1 MAALDELE
9 QLERVFLR
17 LGLAETDDQLQATV
31 SKFLSPVLLKLSS
44 TQEGVR
50 KKVMELLVH
59 LNKRLKSRPKIQ
71 LPVESLL
78 LQYQDP
84 SAVSF
89 VTNFTIIYIKMG
101 YPRLPMDK
109 QVDLLPSLL
118 QCLEDKP
125 QPHQDSLLQL
135 MMPVLNHLKM
145 PEDPERRKAM
155 FRLSEK
161 PKTAQIMLEFM
172 MDMLLLPYVVLPP
185 GGAQAAEG
193 GAEGGRPQSAPANT
207 SGGTPPGMS
216 QASVKRVTGDK
227 QWKPEEL
234 EEVKVGII
242 KFLGADIF
250 ADEEII
256 PHLLVGM
263 SDTRHGV
270 ATAADYEFRRKQ
282 SGIDWNNTAL
292 ITRLYKLFLGYT
304 AEKPTKK
311 GAPTIRPELRREPA
325 GTRVRL
331 KVFPYY
337 LRSREAAEH
346 FPGNLQI
353 IFECLYGVHTNA
365 KLRQMTLQFIHYICS
380 CASDAKIQPL
390 GQLVLNALQKLIGE
404 GKEDAKLRSLA
415 YVAIGKLAN
424 RLPHLFSKDIGMVQ
438 KFFDAVSKE
447 DQDTRLAIQEA
458 LSLMATAY
466 RNLDDN
472 SARLMEAL
480 ILSNVEKP
488 DAPARLAAVH
498 YANTVFPS
506 NHVPSR
512 YVLLL
517 ACGDSKEEIHSEA
530 TKALKGSP
538 QASSPGAQDEAT
550 PKTLPG
556 FKEMVTY
563 INEKATQ
570 RMKSQA
576 KYSVGANAIPFNPG
590 AFTETVL
597 YMRRC
602 LATDAGVALPADDD
616 TPSPEGAPA
625 IAKYVQTLL
634 EESGNSNK
642 GPVHLYMNL
651 IKQLLTAV
659 GGAGPLYCLLEI
671 VAVCPNKLAK
681 QFTGKL
687 DWIKGLMHHSRDD
700 IREHASQLYGLVACT
715 LGTGKFNNTIKELT
729 KNLHDQSPEVQHG
742 SVLGLGYAIGRHLY
756 VKRTQVTV
764 EDLEEEKDH
773 GVASG
778 NISDMEVAAVKAI
791 VDMLDNPSSLLASAA
806 CTALGEI
813 ARNGPLPLPTG
824 GVGKGKGKNPNPCT
838 KLAIVDKLVAR
849 VKSSK
854 DSNKLKER
862 LCQTLGYLPV
872 GDPEFQ
878 HQRAVLQ
885 GLLEAAEVR
894 APELHFTVGEALA
907 CAALGPRS
915 GAGRDMW
922 TEEDKEYN
930 CEAGGGRGKDEMAW
944 MVGVVLEKYSQDP
957 KPWIR
962 QSAGIWLLS
971 LVKKAGEHQVIQ
983 GRLKEIQNI
992 FLNLLS
998 EPDDLTQDVGSKGLG
1013 LVYERGGSAHRDELV
1028 ALLVDTLMS
1037 GRRSAQ
1043 HVTGETAVFQSG
1055 ELGRTPGGESMST
1068 YKELCSLASDLNQ
1081 PDLIYK
1087 FMNLANH
1094 NAMWNSKKG
1103 AAFGFSTIAL
1113 QAGEQLTPYLP
1124 KIIPRLYR
1132 YQFDPNPN
1140 IRQSMTSIWSALV
1153 PETRKTIDK
1162 YMKEILEDL
1171 QTNLTNS
1178 QWRVRESSCMA
1189 LNDLLRGRQLE
1200 EAIIEALPALW
1211 ETCLKV
1217 RDDIKESVRNAAE
1230 KACQGLMRTSIK
1242 VCDPSAGKLGE
1253 KAVELVLPC
1262 LMKTGLGSS
1271 VKEVR
1276 AISLMTI
1283 LKISQNAGKLLKP
1296 HIAVLVPALLEAL
1309 SGLEPQALNYLS
1321 FHVGGGASQAE
1332 KLDSARIAASK
1343 ASPMMEVAN
1352 LCVQYVD
1359 GGVLPDLVPRLT
1371 DLIRSGVGV
1380 ATKAGCSNFIISLTV
1395 QCSHELQPHA
1405 GKLLSALLSGLNDR
1419 NTAVRKNYAAAIGH
1433 LVKSAKDSSVEKL
1446 IAKLKTWYLEK
1457 EESSI
1462 RQACGLTLQAMARHN
1477 PDVLKRHATQ
1487 VLPLA
1492 FLAMHEKRDKAGGE
1506 TEQGQSVWEE
1516 VWLDSIP
1523 GTESGIKLYLK
1534 EIIELVRPALEA
1546 QSWHTKAQAA
1556 SAMNTV
1562 ATKLGANLGPPH
1574 LGTMLKALVG
1584 GLAGRTWKGKEE
1596 LLKAI
1601 TSVCIQCK
1609 TSLANPQ
1616 EGTTSQPSV
1625 EEVVEAVLKE
1635 SRKEKLEYKK
1645 EAIRCLCA
1653 TLETYNLDRFKQ
1665 LSDILFPLLRK
1676 STDGNGNKETDE
1688 DEIEKQSP
1696 GLMEDFLITSYEGLG
1711 KAWPQEK
1718 QTQAE
1723 YQEQF
1728 GSLLCTALTSSTWK
1742 VQCAVLKATACYID
1756 RLWMLQD
1763 GVTLTNEDTTTLS
1776 KFVEQLIPPLC
1787 QCLENT
1793 KYTTIRLEASSVASK
1808 LLKTLSG
1815 PDKDSILP
1823 PDSHSCLQKSAE
1835 KLGKDSVPE
1844 LQDRAAEIK
1853 RLLQPSS

>member
-185 GGAQAAEG
+185 GGAPAAE

-263 SDTRHGV
+263 SDTRHG
-270 ATAADYEFRRKQ
+270 
-282 SGIDWNNTAL
+282 GIDWNNTAL

-466 RNLDDN
+466 KNLDDS

-488 DAPARLAAVH
+488 EAPARLAAVH
-498 YANTVFPS
+498 YASTVFPS

-530 TKALKGSP
+530 TKALRGSP
-538 QASSPGAQDEAT
+538 QANSQGAQDEAA

-602 LATDAGVALPADDD
+602 LATDSGVAIPADDD

-625 IAKYVQTLL
+625 IAKYVETLL

-715 LGTGKFNNTIKELT
+715 LGTGKFNNAIKELT

-756 VKRTQVTV
+756 IKRTQVTV

-773 GVASG
+773 GAATG

-791 VDMLDNPSSLLASAA
+791 VEMLDNPSSLLASAA

-872 GDPEFQ
+872 GDPDFQ

-922 TEEDKEYN
+922 TEEDKEY
-930 CEAGGGRGKDEMAW
+930 CTEAGAGRGKDEMAW
-944 MVGVVLEKYSQDP
+944 MVGIVLEKYSRDQ

-962 QSAGIWLLS
+962 
-971 LVKKAGEHQVIQ
+971 Q

-1013 LVYERGGSAHRDELV
+1013 LVYERGGSGHRDELV

-1037 GRRSAQ
+1037 GRR
-1043 HVTGETAVFQSG
+1043 ET
-1055 ELGRTPGGESMST
+1055 MST

-1094 NAMWNSKKG
+1094 NAMWNSKK
-1103 AAFGFSTIAL
+1103 
-1113 QAGEQLTPYLP
+1113 
-1124 KIIPRLYR
+1124 
-1132 YQFDPNPN
+1132 
-1140 IRQSMTSIWSALV
+1140 V
-1153 PETRKTIDK
+1153 
-1162 YMKEILEDL
+1162 
-1171 QTNLTNS
+1171 
-1178 QWRVRESSCMA
+1178 
-1189 LNDLLRGRQLE
+1189 
-1200 EAIIEALPALW
+1200 
-1211 ETCLKV
+1211 
-1217 RDDIKESVRNAAE
+1217 
-1230 KACQGLMRTSIK
+1230 
-1242 VCDPSAGKLGE
+1242 
-1253 KAVELVLPC
+1253 
-1262 LMKTGLGSS
+1262 
-1271 VKEVR
+1271 
-1276 AISLMTI
+1276 
-1283 LKISQNAGKLLKP
+1283 
-1296 HIAVLVPALLEAL
+1296 
-1309 SGLEPQALNYLS
+1309 
-1321 FHVGGGASQAE
+1321 
-1332 KLDSARIAASK
+1332 
-1343 ASPMMEVAN
+1343 
-1352 LCVQYVD
+1352 
-1359 GGVLPDLVPRLT
+1359 
-1371 DLIRSGVGV
+1371 
-1380 ATKAGCSNFIISLTV
+1380 
-1395 QCSHELQPHA
+1395 
-1405 GKLLSALLSGLNDR
+1405 
-1419 NTAVRKNYAAAIGH
+1419 
-1433 LVKSAKDSSVEKL
+1433 
-1446 IAKLKTWYLEK
+1446 
-1457 EESSI
+1457 
-1462 RQACGLTLQAMARHN
+1462 
-1477 PDVLKRHATQ
+1477 
-1487 VLPLA
+1487 
-1492 FLAMHEKRDKAGGE
+1492 
-1506 TEQGQSVWEE
+1506 
-1516 VWLDSIP
+1516 
-1523 GTESGIKLYLK
+1523 
-1534 EIIELVRPALEA
+1534 
-1546 QSWHTKAQAA
+1546 
-1556 SAMNTV
+1556 
-1562 ATKLGANLGPPH
+1562 
-1574 LGTMLKALVG
+1574 
-1584 GLAGRTWKGKEE
+1584 
-1596 LLKAI
+1596 
-1601 TSVCIQCK
+1601 
-1609 TSLANPQ
+1609 
-1616 EGTTSQPSV
+1616 
-1625 EEVVEAVLKE
+1625 
-1635 SRKEKLEYKK
+1635 
-1645 EAIRCLCA
+1645 
-1653 TLETYNLDRFKQ
+1653 
-1665 LSDILFPLLRK
+1665 
-1676 STDGNGNKETDE
+1676 
-1688 DEIEKQSP
+1688 
-1696 GLMEDFLITSYEGLG
+1696 
-1711 KAWPQEK
+1711 
-1718 QTQAE
+1718 
-1723 YQEQF
+1723 
-1728 GSLLCTALTSSTWK
+1728 
-1742 VQCAVLKATACYID
+1742 
-1756 RLWMLQD
+1756 
-1763 GVTLTNEDTTTLS
+1763 S
-1776 KFVEQLIPPLC
+1776 KF
-1787 QCLENT
+1787 
-1793 KYTTIRLEASSVASK
+1793 
-1808 LLKTLSG
+1808 
-1815 PDKDSILP
+1815 
-1823 PDSHSCLQKSAE
+1823 
-1835 KLGKDSVPE
+1835 
-1844 LQDRAAEIK
+1844 
-1853 RLLQPSS
+1853 